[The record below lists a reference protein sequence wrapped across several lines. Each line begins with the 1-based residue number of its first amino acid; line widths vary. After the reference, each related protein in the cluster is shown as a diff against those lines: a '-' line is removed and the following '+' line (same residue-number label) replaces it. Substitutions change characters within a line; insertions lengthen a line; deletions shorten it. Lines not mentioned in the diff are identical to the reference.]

1 MYGRRLV
8 CWRRRRIHV
17 AAASR
22 ILDAPHGAKADY
34 TVGLQDYGSVHKAS
48 STGEGKNCTWVGGV
62 FHPPG
67 DCFVT
72 KFSLHLKLVQGEVHD
87 EPTFGSTASFDA
99 SPPPH
104 AWLLFREE
112 VGGEGVHAHAES
124 INRFRDPFVDDPV
137 LMRPHPAGAEVPA
150 DSSRVG
156 RRREEGGWQAR
167 GCAALFEHDGAE
179 AGDGGCE

>member
-1 MYGRRLV
+1 MNNARSLRGGPRLGRWSLPMRTCLTHHRCGTAPRDSFRCGRCVATACSRKCLSFMYGRRLV

-99 SPPPH
+99 SPPPTLGFCFVRR
-104 AWLLFREE
+104 W
-112 VGGEGVHAHAES
+112 GG
-124 INRFRDPFVDDPV
+124 
-137 LMRPHPAGAEVPA
+137 
-150 DSSRVG
+150 
-156 RRREEGGWQAR
+156 R
-167 GCAALFEHDGAE
+167 GCTHMLNP
-179 AGDGGCE
+179 